1 MTTTAVSAKSKT
13 GANFLKAE
21 EREVLKR
28 AKMKIRALYH
38 PLREKIMSLIDSN
51 KNQMHVTEI
60 YVKLRIEQ
68 SVASQHLAILRNEGF
83 VIARRE
89 GKTIYYSVNHDEI
102 NRVIV
107 ASKEL

>member
-1 MTTTAVSAKSKT
+1 MSTTTVPVKSKQ
-13 GANFLKAE
+13 GASFLKAE
-21 EREVLKR
+21 EREILKR

-38 PLREKIMSLIDSN
+38 PLREKILSLIESN
-51 KNQMHVTEI
+51 KNEMHVTEI

-83 VIARRE
+83 VNARRD

-102 NRVIV
+102 KRAISV
-107 ASKEL
+107 AKEI